1 MKNTIF
7 MHFGELFCPHYCI
20 SCGEIGGILCKRC
33 KKYILSKHKNKC
45 LVCGGDLENG
55 RCGMC
60 ALPFGKQFWVG
71 KREGALKEL
80 IKIYKY
86 QSVRACS

>member
-7 MHFGELFCPHYCI
+7 MRFGEIICPHYCI
-20 SCGEIGGILCKRC
+20 SCGEVGGILCERC
-33 KKYILSKHKNKC
+33 KNYILSKHKNEC
-45 LVCGGDLENG
+45 LVCGRELINN
-55 RCGMC
+55 RCLVC
-60 ALPFGKQFWVG
+60 ALPFDRQFWVG
-71 KREGALKEL
+71 KREGALKGL

>member
-7 MHFGELFCPHYCI
+7 MHFSEIICPHYCI
-20 SCGEIGGILCKRC
+20 SCGEIGGILCERC
-33 KKYILSKHKNKC
+33 KNYILCKHKDDC
-45 LVCGGDLENG
+45 LMCGCDLVNG
-55 RCGMC
+55 RCEAC
-60 ALPFGKQFWVG
+60 TLPFGRQFWVG